1 MIRML
6 RALFVLIL
14 FAIVIAPVHAQ
25 DDQDKQSKKDAQ
37 LKTVKGS
44 VLDKDENAVSGGV
57 VYLQNKKTQ
66 VIRTY
71 ISDSEGQY
79 SFSGLDPNTDYEIH
93 AELNGMT
100 SLVRTVSS
108 FDARKEI
115 NLDLK
120 LDKKKTGK

>member
-1 MIRML
+1 MKFL
-6 RALFVLIL
+6 RAIFVLML
-14 FAIVIAPVHAQ
+14 FAVVLAPVHAQ
-25 DDQDKQSKKDAQ
+25 DDQDRQSKKDAQ
-37 LKTVKGS
+37 VRTVHGA
-44 VLDKDENAVSGGV
+44 VLDKDENVVNGGV

-79 SFSGLDPNTDYEIH
+79 QFSGLDPNVDYEIH

-100 SLVRTVSS
+100 SIVRTVSS
-108 FDARKEI
+108 FDTRKEI
-115 NLDLK
+115 TMDLK